1 MELENII
8 LDNMNL
14 IYKIANYFKNYG
26 NKEDLISAGIIG
38 MINAY
43 YKYDESYNTKF
54 TTYAFDYILG
64 EMKKC
69 KRNDK
74 NIKVSRNISNLYFK
88 IEKVK
93 ELLTQRYNR
102 VPSIKEIS
110 DYLEID
116 EKLII
121 EAVNSINN
129 IDSLDTKIV
138 GDSKDLNLYDFI
150 PDKESNIDVLIDLKN
165 SLNKLKISDQE
176 LIKYRYY
183 KDYSQQETAK
193 LLGISQVQV
202 SRNEKKILKQLKTI
216 MQ

>member
-14 IYKIANYFKNYG
+14 IYKIASYFKNYG

-69 KRNDK
+69 IRNDK

-110 DYLEID
+110 NYLEID

-121 EAVNSINN
+121 EAMNSINN